1 MGVRQM
7 DKDIS
12 KKENQCLIEENL
24 PSIRSIYYVCSVD
37 FSFILLYFFYSL
49 PFRMGI
55 FIAMIFFFYF
65 TIVDLMMEQSDDFMK
80 SEEPYLERL
89 MVI

>member
-12 KKENQCLIEENL
+12 KKENQCLIEGNL

-65 TIVDLMMEQSDDFMK
+65 TIVDLMGWSRVMIS
-80 SEEPYLERL
+80 
-89 MVI
+89 